1 MDVDIIQKKFE
12 NLNIKILSR
21 ENNPILWDRVL
32 EKKDFLNVFESSSYL
47 NYQNEYF
54 KKNIR
59 ELSFIATKNEEPVFL
74 FPLFYDEEKNFFFN
88 YENNYLKIPDQNLD
102 QDIKNIILNL
112 FQGYNALFFNPK
124 NYDLTKLKH
133 QEICNTLNLNLED
146 DLNKIFSKFRKSYK
160 SIIRKKDSALEQN
173 IVYKKKILE
182 EWKEFKDLHKKVSGK
197 ITRSDESWD
206 IQRKNIMEG
215 NGLFV
220 FYKNNKLQLS

>member
-74 FPLFYDEEKNFFFN
+74 FPLFYDEEKNFF
-88 YENNYLKIPDQNLD
+88 LTTKI
-102 QDIKNIILNL
+102 II
-112 FQGYNALFFNPK
+112 
-124 NYDLTKLKH
+124 
-133 QEICNTLNLNLED
+133 
-146 DLNKIFSKFRKSYK
+146 
-160 SIIRKKDSALEQN
+160 
-173 IVYKKKILE
+173 
-182 EWKEFKDLHKKVSGK
+182 
-197 ITRSDESWD
+197 
-206 IQRKNIMEG
+206 
-215 NGLFV
+215 
-220 FYKNNKLQLS
+220 